1 MAEAWKMTEPH
12 IEYLPLAE
20 VNRWPRNPKQ
30 HALDIIGESMERFGF
45 TQPLLIDESTK
56 RIVAGHGR
64 LDTLQTMKDSGR
76 PAPERI
82 LEKDGEWLIPV
93 IRGISFKNEKEA
105 EAYLLSDNQITIL
118 GGWDNELLDNMLKDH
133 TENLSGL
140 GFPADKIAGLDN
152 RDMAEI
158 PQQTLGFKVSVSVDT
173 EKKRDKA
180 SKLLKENG
188 FDPTVEAVRF

>member
-1 MAEAWKMTEPH
+1 MPEPH

-30 HALDIIGESMERFGF
+30 HALDTISESMERFGF
-45 TQPLLIDESTK
+45 VNPLIIDEGTK
-56 RIVAGHGR
+56 MLVAGHGR

-76 PAPERI
+76 TRPEGV
-82 LEKDGEWLIPV
+82 LEKDGVWLVPIV
-93 IRGISFKNEKEA
+93 RGISFKNDREA
-105 EAYLLSDNQITIL
+105 EAYLMADNQITIL
-118 GGWDNELLDNMLKDH
+118 GGWDNEQLDNMLKEH

-158 PQQTLGFKVSVSVDT
+158 PQQTLGFKISVSVDS
-173 EKKRDKA
+173 EKKRDKVA
-180 SKLLKENG
+180 KLLKTNG
-188 FDPTVEAVRF
+188 FDPVVEAIRF